1 MKKEGITIIISLI
14 LLLTFMNGVSAE
26 NSTIELNID
35 TEYNEDINPEI
46 SITYNNANIEYT
58 KTITDSKYQIIANNI
73 STNKTYLLSI
83 SEAGYHSET
92 KNITFNSKDIQ
103 RFNFNLKATPTY
115 KLGYETT
122 ANADKLLHF
131 SSADKTLVITTA
143 GMTRING
150 ITTENA
156 LEGIINAAKG
166 YITYGQGNILTLSA
180 TRNDPTNFAF
190 ITKKGNLLTM
200 AFYKNG
206 DKNPIYYGTAGPE
219 LNYNQWKILQE
230 LLGKEDA
237 YSYIS
242 IANAWSAGLPED
254 ILTQATY
261 HGHVC
266 TGLISGQAMIQTLL
280 KNYPP
285 RNEFGLPLENTAYY
299 VISVPGG
306 SDDDAFTWTMDITPG
321 KRAYIGI
328 DTMIDKTM
336 TGFIR
341 WNQTSKTGI
350 LVIMS
355 YNEENIKN
363 QFKSIYGLNPD
374 ISATNDLKY
383 QNWLINKLQSNPSS
397 LINILYEFKG
407 LNYDNLVYLMGE
419 EIDKGNV
426 TKTAHGLD
434 MDYIL
439 NLKLENSKRET
450 RPSQHLTKLT
460 EKQLKQIGIDASNM
474 AIKYFNSIGINIEKD
489 YSRLYVLTSAGYV
502 RINNTSTFM
511 VFDGI
516 TQVLGSTLSRK
527 TLLPVHTSLW
537 KDLVFDFFWVDS
549 TNNKNTASFS
559 LKYNSSLNKLII
571 TGNSSESKTNAN
583 YILQQVLKYD
593 PPYDV
598 LIGWLFHNHVCG
610 GSSPGYLISDHIYK
624 ELPLK
629 ENESY
634 IYITTNDNCKDD
646 VISRLLGVS
655 PGMGNYYNLR
665 YDNSITNSTNVGIA
679 IKWNSFTK
687 TGELIII
694 DFKWPKFKKGS
705 DSYEEYIKLYKGD
718 YTSPNLIT
726 PPIVTSI
733 AKKEINEEMLQNII
747 SGGRTTKQGNAL
759 DYIRSLDNTLPIN
772 PNTPKDNNAQ
782 TNGSII
788 NTGKSSSAINSQ
800 GLKQSIG
807 SKGFDAINSQ
817 ETSYNIGDSSNT
829 LKRDND
835 DSNEAGK
842 SYEISKKP
850 ITKKLNSNSVI
861 YAIVIVLIIGI
872 IAGFGYLKSKNKEK
886 Y

>member
-1 MKKEGITIIISLI
+1 MKKKWILFLLSLI
-14 LLLTFMNGVSAE
+14 LLLTFINGVSAE
-26 NSTIELNID
+26 NSTIELNIN
-35 TEYNEDINPEI
+35 TEYNENINPEI
-46 SITYNNANIEYT
+46 SITHNNTNIEYT
-58 KTITDSKYQIIANNI
+58 KTVTASKYQITANNI
-73 STNKTYLLSI
+73 TTNQSYSLTI
-83 SEAGYHSET
+83 SEPGYYSEIQ
-92 KNITFNSKDIQ
+92 NITFDSKTIQ
-103 RFNFNLKATPTY
+103 TFNFNLKATPTY
-115 KLGYETT
+115 KLGYEATV
-122 ANADKLLHF
+122 NADKILHF
-131 SSADKTLVITTA
+131 SSADEVLVITTA

-150 ITTENA
+150 VTSENA

-190 ITKKGNLLTM
+190 ITKKGNSLTM
-200 AFYKNG
+200 AFFKNES
-206 DKNPIYYGTAGPE
+206 KKPIYYGTAGPE
-219 LNYNQWKILQE
+219 LNYNQWKTLQE
-230 LLGKEDA
+230 LLGNEDA

-242 IANAWSAGLPED
+242 IANAWSAGMPKD

-280 KNYPP
+280 THYPP
-285 RNEFGLPLENTAYY
+285 RDEFGLPLENTAYY

-328 DTMIDKTM
+328 DTMTDKTM

-350 LVIMS
+350 LIIMS

-383 QNWLINKLQSNPSS
+383 QNWLINKLQTNPSS

-407 LNYDNLVYLMGE
+407 LNYDSLVYLMGE
-419 EIDKGNV
+419 EIGKGNV
-426 TKTAHGLD
+426 TKSAHGLD

-439 NLKLENSKRET
+439 NLKLENSICET
-450 RPSQHLTKLT
+450 SHSQHLTKLT
-460 EKQLKQIGIDASNM
+460 ENQLKQIGIDASNM
-474 AIKYFNSIGINIEKD
+474 AINYFNSIGINMEKD

-502 RINNTSTFM
+502 RVNNTSTSM

-516 TQVLGSTLSRK
+516 TEVLGSTLSRK

-549 TNNKNTASFS
+549 ANNKNTASFS
-559 LKYNSSLNKLII
+559 LKYNPTLDKLIV
-571 TGNSSESKTNAN
+571 TGNSSETKTKAN
-583 YILQQVLKYD
+583 YIIQQVLKYD
-593 PPYDV
+593 PPYDA
-598 LIGWLFHNHVCG
+598 LISWLFHNHVCG
-610 GSSPGYLISDHIYK
+610 GSSPGYLISDHIYN

-655 PGMGNYYNLR
+655 PGMGSYYNLR

-694 DFKWPKFKKGS
+694 DYKGPKFKKGS

-718 YTSPNLIT
+718 YSSSNIIT
-726 PPIVTSI
+726 LPIVTSV

-747 SGGRTTKQGNAL
+747 SGGKQTKQGNAL
-759 DYIRSLDNTLPIN
+759 DYIRSLDNTLPIKPSN
-772 PNTPKDNNAQ
+772 PNAQ
-782 TNGSII
+782 TNGTTT
-788 NTGKSSSAINSQ
+788 NTEESATTTNSQGARQNIGSKGYIAINSQ
-800 GLKQSIG
+800 GT
-807 SKGFDAINSQ
+807 DN
-817 ETSYNIGDSSNT
+817 NVGDSSNT
-829 LKRDND
+829 PISGDND
-835 DSNEAGK
+835 DSNNGNKENTGK

-850 ITKKLNSNSVI
+850 VTKEVNSNTII
-861 YAIVIVLIIGI
+861 YAIAIVLILGI
-872 IAGFGYLKSKNKEK
+872 IAGYGYLKSKK
-886 Y
+886 